1 MQTREYEGTVDY
13 FLFKVDTAKVDL
25 NVIKIY
31 TGNTPFIIGN
41 VVLEQL
47 DKLKA
52 FQHPMFVGVDLDDCA
67 DVQASIKALTE

>member
-1 MQTREYEGTVDY
+1 MIPVDY

-25 NVIKIY
+25 NVIRTY

-47 DKLKA
+47 DKLKG

-67 DVQASIKALTE
+67 DVQTAIKVLTK